1 LIKYQQN
8 PRHKLLFSR
17 GRPQGAVNASL
28 QAMIAKGL
36 RFMKKNGDCRERW
49 KKVYG
54 LAAGLHQSGAIV
66 LFYAPSQHQTTK
78 RRYYGNRDA
87 AGGPDFFAHPYKYEI
102 TQSQVMPFS
111 RPPRLLV

>member
-1 LIKYQQN
+1 MIKYQQN

-36 RFMKKNGDCRERW
+36 RFMKKKRDCRERW
-49 KKVYG
+49 TKVYG

-78 RRYYGNRDA
+78 RRYHGSRDA
-87 AGGPDFFAHPYKYEI
+87 AGGPDFLPTRTNTKSAK
-102 TQSQVMPFS
+102 V
-111 RPPRLLV
+111 R